1 MSNIFGM
8 LKHLA
13 KTRNFEFSPD
23 FLYHSFSQQ
32 ESPCHGGFTP
42 RQGDGAVSKDPSLET
57 PCSLSP
63 FCLPM
68 TFDLWIGFLWMTFDF
83 WIGRIQG
90 PNVTR
95 SDQSDSNQ
103 TMLSPCH
110 AYHFTQWQTLS
121 RRRFFEKSSW
131 GKIMKLTNLRSLLAL
146 F

>member
-1 MSNIFGM
+1 MSNMFGM

-32 ESPCHGGFTP
+32 ESSCYGDFTP
-42 RQGDGAVSKDPSLET
+42 TQRDGAVSKDPSLET

-83 WIGRIQG
+83 WIGGIQG
-90 PNVTR
+90 PIVTI

-103 TMLSPCH
+103 TMLEP
-110 AYHFTQWQTLS
+110 LS
-121 RRRFFEKSSW
+121 HLSFHTMARCPRHCPDADSSKSLVEVKSW
-131 GKIMKLTNLRSLLAL
+131 NWLIWEV
-146 F
+146 